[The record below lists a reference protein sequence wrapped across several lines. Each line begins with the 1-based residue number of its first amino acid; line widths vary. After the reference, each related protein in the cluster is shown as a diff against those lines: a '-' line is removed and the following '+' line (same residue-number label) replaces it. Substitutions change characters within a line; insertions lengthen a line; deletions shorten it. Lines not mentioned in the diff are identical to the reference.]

1 MKEWFEQLA
10 LRERLLISIAGGLVI
25 LLLVV
30 TLGIRPIM
38 NKASRSYEL
47 IDDKQSLLNDISRLA
62 SRIGPQTGS
71 RQDTHLVDA
80 QSLVVLV
87 DRATRERGLAGNLTR
102 NQPDGTSS
110 IRLRFENA
118 SFDTLMEWLTQLQNQ
133 YGLSTTAANI
143 DMSSGPGRVNCNL
156 TLERTGA

>member
-1 MKEWFEQLA
+1 MREWFEQLA
-10 LRERLLISIAGGLVI
+10 PRERLLVSIGGGLTIV
-25 LLLVV
+25 LLAV

-38 NKASRSYEL
+38 NKTSRGHEL
-47 IDDKQSLLNDISRLA
+47 IDDKQSLLNEISRLA
-62 SRIGPQTGS
+62 VRVGPQGGVQTEN
-71 RQDTHLVDA
+71 LVNA

-87 DRATRERGLAGNLTR
+87 DRTTRERGLASSLKR
-102 NQPDGTSS
+102 NQPEGTSS

-118 SFDTLMEWLTQLQNQ
+118 SFDTLMEWLSELQNQ

-143 DMSSGPGRVNCNL
+143 DMSSVAGRVNCNL